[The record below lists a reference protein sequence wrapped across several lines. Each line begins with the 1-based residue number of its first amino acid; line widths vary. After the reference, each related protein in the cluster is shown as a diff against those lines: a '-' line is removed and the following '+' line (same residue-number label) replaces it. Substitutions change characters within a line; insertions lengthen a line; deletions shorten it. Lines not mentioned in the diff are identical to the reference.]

1 MDAIEK
7 NKTENEAQMPKEDLN
22 EVMRVRRE
30 KLAALVA
37 DGKNPFEI
45 TKFPKT
51 HDSSDIKNNFEKLEN
66 TVVSL
71 AGRITSVRVMGKAS
85 FCHILDGEGTI
96 QLYVRRDELGD
107 EAYAAFKTWDIGDI
121 IGVSG
126 TVFRTHM

>member
-71 AGRITSVRVMGKAS
+71 AGRITSVRVKGKAS
-85 FCHILDGEGTI
+85 F
-96 QLYVRRDELGD
+96 
-107 EAYAAFKTWDIGDI
+107 
-121 IGVSG
+121 
-126 TVFRTHM
+126 